1 MTLKIEDKIN
11 SLLELGKLEHDEEKI
26 LYQFV
31 IGAITSICIAVLIAI
46 FQGYLRIE
54 YAILFLLGF
63 FEIAMV
69 LFYLTRKRMSDVRF
83 KISEEIKK
91 LDKEVIQ

>member
-46 FQGYLRIE
+46 FRGYLRIE

-69 LFYLTRKRMSDVRF
+69 FYLTRKRMSDVRF

-91 LDKEVIQ
+91 LDKQVMQ